1 MTGVGCLD
9 DDAAPR
15 LQAPGLTPLDKG
27 PCPRGPFDTPKE
39 DGLEEVW
46 RTTPPSAVTP
56 SSHARDW
63 VGCRRQGLKDVHARQ
78 TRPLHPCRP
87 PEQRESLRLKCNCLT
102 PLHPPPGTA
111 ALPSPLRVLPA
122 APTEGA
128 RLPVEP
134 STGKGC
140 RQIER
145 VDCLSG
151 RPTCGILNRP
161 IYKVA
166 WLFTAGL
173 DRRPSC
179 PRLECFQQRIPRRRD
194 GQREQHARRGRCPLS
209 QRPEPM

>member
-1 MTGVGCLD
+1 MED
-9 DDAAPR
+9 DTSQCRD
-15 LQAPGLTPLDKG
+15 
-27 PCPRGPFDTPKE
+27 
-39 DGLEEVW
+39 
-46 RTTPPSAVTP
+46 
-56 SSHARDW
+56 SHARDW
-63 VGCRRQGLKDVHARQ
+63 VGCRRQGLKDEHARQ

-87 PEQRESLRLKCNCLT
+87 PEPRESRRLKCNCLT

-111 ALPSPLRVLPA
+111 ALSPPSSVAPYQRCSPACRAVHWKRLSPNRKSGLPFW
-122 APTEGA
+122 TT
-128 RLPVEP
+128 R
-134 STGKGC
+134 
-140 RQIER
+140 
-145 VDCLSG
+145 

-209 QRPEPM
+209 QGPEPM